1 MQRSIVLSA
10 ALFTFLSLPTAA
22 QTTSETY
29 GTQSLT
35 YLSLSAWNFVPLDSN
50 TTYEYSLNP
59 WGLHLVNGCIG
70 GGFLEAG
77 LRLPAGAHV
86 EHLEVTICDSTTTGH
101 MAGQLTSVDHFGQR
115 SAYDFALSTDQEN
128 VACIPRGQTLPTPF
142 TVDNVGYLYYLQ
154 IYFSEVTPNLVL
166 VSARVGYRL
175 QVSPAPVMPTFTDV
189 QTTHPFY
196 QYIEALAASGI
207 TAGCGNGAYCPDAAL
222 TRGQMAVFLAKAL
235 GLHWAP

>member
-1 MQRSIVLSA
+1 MKRSAVLA
-10 ALFTFLSLPTAA
+10 AMLLIFLSLPTAA
-22 QTTSETY
+22 QTRSETY

-35 YLSLSAWNFVPLDSN
+35 YVSLSAWNFVALDST

-59 WGLHLVNGCIG
+59 WGVYLVNCCIG

-86 EHLEVTICDSTTTGH
+86 EYLEVTVCDSTATGH
-101 MAGQLTSVDHFGQR
+101 FDGQLTSVDHLGQR
-115 SAYDFALSTDQEN
+115 SGYDFSLTTNQES
-128 VACIPRGQTLPTPF
+128 VSCVPRAQTLPTPF

-154 IYFSEVTPNLVL
+154 IYFSEVTPSLML
-166 VSARVGYRL
+166 VSARVGYKL
-175 QVSPAPVMPTFTDV
+175 QVSPAPVMPAFSDV
-189 QTTHPFY
+189 QTNHPFY
-196 QYIEALAASGI
+196 QYIEALATSGI
-207 TAGCGNGAYCPDAAL
+207 TAGCGNGQFCPDAPL